1 MSDAASDRRRVPRA
15 VIADTELSVLAFP
28 IPVRLLDISLGGV
41 LLEASHPVELGTRG
55 TLRFNFGGA
64 PFSADVRVER
74 LDRVGNE
81 SGPEK
86 FSIGAA
92 FVALSK
98 QDQRVIERFADQ

>member
-1 MSDAASDRRRVPRA
+1 MCRAMTDVASDRRRVPRA

-41 LLEASHPVELGTRG
+41 LLESSHPVELGTRG
-55 TLRFNFGGA
+55 TLRFNFGGV

-74 LDRVGNE
+74 LDRSPVAT
-81 SGPEK
+81 GPER

-92 FVALSK
+92 FVALSR
-98 QDQRVIERFADQ
+98 QDQRVIE

>member
-1 MSDAASDRRRVPRA
+1 MSDVVSDRRRVPRA

-41 LLEASHPVELGTRG
+41 LLESTHPVELGTRG
-55 TLRFNFGGA
+55 TLRFNFGGE
-64 PFSADVRVER
+64 PFSAEVRVER
-74 LDRVGNE
+74 VDGSPNDA
-81 SGPEK
+81 GEK

-92 FVALSK
+92 FVALSR